1 MSPNKPRR
9 TGLRGELLAPSDSA
23 EIGGKAAN
31 NVVYEDTWGG
41 SISAALNPYWRRLI
55 YSWSRTCLF
64 KLSVL
69 HGSGSLPAYSWP
81 VCLQSINFLLLFGSG
96 EKGLAFCSCL
106 LLGFYVVRYVRT
118 ETVNYGKWALMP
130 AFRSKQY
137 YRCQVSQA
145 KKRCLTAP
153 FSCSHWGA
161 AFAKVFFQRIIRH
174 FRLRDLSLDIYFWG
188 SKVLLWCG
196 AWMKSHTVRFL
207 KRRNLDMG
215 SWEEI
220 LENLTSKLLLQ
231 QVVIYGL
238 IPDSK

>member
-1 MSPNKPRR
+1 MPLQIKCASWEWEFAS
-9 TGLRGELLAPSDSA
+9 LFLACLPSV
-23 EIGGKAAN
+23 N
-31 NVVYEDTWGG
+31 
-41 SISAALNPYWRRLI
+41 
-55 YSWSRTCLF
+55 
-64 KLSVL
+64 KLS
-69 HGSGSLPAYSWP
+69 SFIWERRKRSS
-81 VCLQSINFLLLFGSG
+81 LLL
-96 EKGLAFCSCL
+96 SCL

-118 ETVNYGKWALMP
+118 ETVNYGKWALML

-161 AFAKVFFQRIIRH
+161 ACAKVFFQRIIRR
-174 FRLRDLSLDIYFWG
+174 FSLRDLSLDIYFWG
-188 SKVLLWCG
+188 SKVLLRCG

-220 LENLTSKLLLQ
+220 LENLTSKLFLQ
-231 QVVIYGL
+231 QVIIYGL
-238 IPDSK
+238 CHDSK